1 MGKRKLYMIHS
12 MTDETYAVNT
22 TLDYMPEDDKHSTM
36 FGVALFSHFYW
47 TFFSVLGSVIG
58 QLLPFQLEGVDFCM
72 TALFVIIFIDKWEHA
87 DRHSPA
93 LIGLT
98 VIGGNNNQGKTSVL
112 NSIAWALG
120 GERYKPSQATREGSV
135 IPPTLHIVM
144 NNGLVVERKGK
155 NSALK
160 VTDPNGQKAGQQLL
174 NEFVEQL
181 ALDLPKFM
189 EASGAEKAKIL
200 LQIIGVGSQLTEL
213 EQKEKELYQERLY
226 IGRTADQKEKFAKEQ
241 PYYTDVPKDLVSAS
255 ELISQQ
261 QEILA
266 RNGENQRKREQL
278 HQLEQ
283 KYQRINEQMTTL
295 LAEQKQVESDLDI
308 ARKSALDLH
317 DESTE
322 ELERNIAN
330 VEEINRK
337 VRANLD
343 KEKAEDDAKTYR
355 DQYNS
360 LTQDIEEVR
369 DKKEEL
375 LNAAELPL
383 PELSVKEGEL
393 IYKGQKW
400 DNMSGSDRLKVS
412 TAIVRK
418 LNPNCGFVLLDK
430 LEQMDMKS
438 LQEFGEWLEAEGLQA
453 IATRVSTGDEC
464 SIIIEDGYV
473 VGQEYTE
480 EPKKKEWKAGAF

>member
-1 MGKRKLYMIHS
+1 MSIKINKLEIENVKRIK
-12 MTDETYAVNT
+12 AVKVEPKAN
-22 TLDYMPEDDKHSTM
+22 
-36 FGVALFSHFYW
+36 
-47 TFFSVLGSVIG
+47 
-58 QLLPFQLEGVDFCM
+58 
-72 TALFVIIFIDKWEHA
+72 
-87 DRHSPA
+87 
-93 LIGLT
+93 GLT

-112 NSIAWALG
+112 DSIAWALG

-160 VTDPNGQKAGQQLL
+160 VTDSNGQKAGQQLL

-200 LQIIGVGSQLTEL
+200 LQIIGVGPQLTQL
-213 EQKEKELYQERLY
+213 EQQEKELYQERLY

-241 PYYTDVPKDLVSAS
+241 PYYTDAPKDLISAS
-255 ELISQQ
+255 ELIYQQ

-283 KYQRINEQMTTL
+283 KYQRINEQMSTL
-295 LAEQKQVESDLDI
+295 LTEQKQVENDLDI

-322 ELERNIAN
+322 ELEQNISN
-330 VEEINRK
+330 IEEINRK
-337 VRANLD
+337 VRVNLD

-360 LTQDIEEVR
+360 LTKDLEDVR
-369 DKKEEL
+369 DKKAEL

-438 LQEFGEWLEAEGLQA
+438 LQEFGEWLEVEGLQA

-473 VGQEYTE
+473 VGQQAPE
-480 EPKKKEWKAGAF
+480 ESEKKEWKAGTF